1 VDGADRGD
9 DPHIRPRDLA
19 ELVDLPEAARLL
31 CRLAIL
37 SPEAR
42 EWMRARP
49 EAAATFG
56 PAYVLVDRLL
66 AAETPLEEPAA
77 FAAFSAVLP
86 RAEERALVGL
96 RLGAKPENAPQ
107 RAADTWAG
115 LLRQQLSA
123 EIAVLQARQRLPGLP
138 VEEVASLHKQILD
151 LQKRLGHF

>member
-1 VDGADRGD
+1 LPDPDRED
-9 DPHIRPRDLA
+9 EPFPEEPA
-19 ELVDLPEAARLL
+19 EIELPEAARLL

-37 SPEAR
+37 SLEAR

-49 EAAATFG
+49 EPAATFG
-56 PAYVLVDRLL
+56 PAYALVDRLL
-66 AAETPLEEPAA
+66 AAEASLEEPAS
-77 FAAFSAVLP
+77 FAAFSATLP

-96 RLGAKPENAPQ
+96 HLGARPENAPQ

-123 EIAVLQARQRLPGLP
+123 QIAVLQARQRLPGLP